1 MSSDSTNVSPSWPDY
16 RTIWRWHFFAG
27 LFCVPFVLAL
37 SVTGCAYLFKAEY
50 EAWADQPYDRL
61 ILTGPQLQ
69 PSELV
74 TRAVAALPGSTF
86 RSFEL
91 PPTDHS
97 AIRILLS
104 NTEGTIRTY
113 LHPTSGEVLHQ
124 VPEEERLM
132 RVIHRLH
139 GELALGDWGSHLV
152 ELAACWTVVMIV
164 TGLCLWFPRHLR
176 TAAGVLY
183 PRLGATGRV
192 FWRDL
197 HSVTGFW
204 ISGAALLLIA
214 SGLPWASFWGDYLKL
229 ARKVSGTTS
238 AERGW
243 SNTKGKGM
251 ASDTGQQPAIDWAEL
266 DRVVATANRL
276 KLAAPVLVLAG
287 GAKWSV
293 KSMTANRPYRTDVT
307 VDGQTGDVIKQVS
320 FGDKHPIDQAVAVG
334 IAVHEGRL
342 FGWPNQLLGL
352 LSAMGLMLISLTGLL
367 MWWRRRPHGTLGAP
381 EVYVSPRRARWLRFF
396 LGLMGV
402 AMPLFGFSLVLVA
415 SFDKACQQLA
425 PRWARWLGLGV
436 TQSRTIPQE

>member
-1 MSSDSTNVSPSWPDY
+1 
-16 RTIWRWHFFAG
+16 
-27 LFCVPFVLAL
+27 
-37 SVTGCAYLFKAEY
+37 
-50 EAWADQPYDRL
+50 
-61 ILTGPQLQ
+61 
-69 PSELV
+69 
-74 TRAVAALPGSTF
+74 
-86 RSFEL
+86 
-91 PPTDHS
+91 
-97 AIRILLS
+97 
-104 NTEGTIRTY
+104 
-113 LHPTSGEVLHQ
+113 
-124 VPEEERLM
+124 
-132 RVIHRLH
+132 
-139 GELALGDWGSHLV
+139 
-152 ELAACWTVVMIV
+152 MIV

-352 LSAMGLMLISLTGLL
+352 LSAMGLMLISVTGLL